1 MWRERDGEASAVF
14 CRLAFGYR
22 GNVRDSIQYNEDGS
36 YIYPVGHSIV
46 FLSADGRTQ
55 RFIPGSSDC
64 EGITA
69 TALSP
74 NRKLLAVA
82 EKADKAVISV
92 YDTQTLRRRKVLQT
106 ADVGSRVSS
115 LLAEPCLM
123 LIHPAG
129 CMIR

>member
-1 MWRERDGEASAVF
+1 
-14 CRLAFGYR
+14 
-22 GNVRDSIQYNEDGS
+22 
-36 YIYPVGHSIV
+36 VGHSIV

-55 RFIPGSSDC
+55 RFIPGSADC

-82 EKADKAVISV
+82 EKADKAVISI

-106 ADVGSRVSS
+106 ADVGSKVST
-115 LLAEPCLM
+115 PD
-123 LIHPAG
+123 
-129 CMIR
+129 MIRTLQQIACPNTGYVSEHTSVCEADSLHQLTKSQSHGALAWC